1 MWGLNMNIDIDEV
14 KWTQSESALWLQWT
28 LATAAG
34 MLAGFLPFLLLM
46 QFIPLAVARLIFPI
60 WAGLFVGLFQW
71 FVLRRCIAQCG
82 DWIWNGVA
90 GWALGYALGLMVIQ
104 VFSVSFLGALVGYF
118 LFGAIVALIQWPIL
132 HRKIP
137 HVMPWVLA
145 SVAGWALGAL
155 SGQAVLNLLVPAG
168 QPIPQA
174 VSTFVIAGTTGLVA
188 GAVTGLALVY
198 IIRQPEV

>member
-1 MWGLNMNIDIDEV
+1 MNIDIDEM
-14 KWTQSESALWLQWT
+14 KWVGSESTLWLQWT

-34 MLAGFLPFLLLM
+34 MLAGFLPFLLLLEFM
-46 QFIPLAVARLIFPI
+46 PLGLARLVFPL
-60 WAGLFVGLFQW
+60 WAGLLVGLFQW

-82 DWIWNGVA
+82 DWVWHGVA

-104 VFSVSFLGALVGYF
+104 VFSFSVAGALIGYF

-137 HVMPWVLA
+137 NVVPWVLA

-168 QPIPQA
+168 QSIPQA
-174 VSTFVIAGTTGLVA
+174 LSTFIIAGMTGLVA

-198 IIRQPEV
+198 IMRQPEV

>member
-1 MWGLNMNIDIDEV
+1 MNIDVEEV
-14 KWTQSESALWLQWT
+14 RWARSDSALWLRWT
-28 LATAAG
+28 LATTAG
-34 MLAGFLPFLLLM
+34 MLAGFLPFLLFLEI
-46 QFIPLAVARLIFPI
+46 IPLGPARLLFPI

-82 DWIWNGVA
+82 DWVWNGVA

-104 VFSVSFLGALVGYF
+104 IFSFSILGAMVGYL

-137 HVMPWVLA
+137 HVAPWVLA

-155 SGQAVLNLLVPAG
+155 SGQAVLNLLAPAG
-168 QPIPQA
+168 QPIPQV
-174 VSTFVIAGTTGLVA
+174 VSTFVIASVTGLVA
-188 GAVTGLALVY
+188 GAVTGLALVH
-198 IIRQPEV
+198 IIHQPEV

>member
-1 MWGLNMNIDIDEV
+1 MNADVNQARRAGE
-14 KWTQSESALWLQWT
+14 ESALWLWWT
-28 LATAAG
+28 LATTAG
-34 MLAGFLPFLLLM
+34 MLAGFVPFLLLIEL
-46 QFIPLAVARLIFPI
+46 IPLALARLVFPI

-71 FVLRRCIAQCG
+71 LVLRRCIAQCG
-82 DWIWNGVA
+82 DWVWNGVA

-104 VFSVSFLGALVGYF
+104 VLSFSLLGAMVGYL

-137 HVMPWVLA
+137 HVLPWVLA

-155 SGQAVLNLLVPAG
+155 SAQLVLNLLVPAG
-168 QPIPQA
+168 QAIPQ
-174 VSTFVIAGTTGLVA
+174 VLSTFVIAAVTGLVA

-198 IIRQPEV
+198 IMRQPEV